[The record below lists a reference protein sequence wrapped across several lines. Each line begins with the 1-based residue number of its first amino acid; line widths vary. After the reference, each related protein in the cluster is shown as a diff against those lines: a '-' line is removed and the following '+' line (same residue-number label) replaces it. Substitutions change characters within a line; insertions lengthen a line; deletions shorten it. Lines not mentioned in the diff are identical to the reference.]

1 MFLQYLYGN
10 LKVTGPFF
18 IVVPLSTLGNWERE
32 LRNWTDMNV
41 VVYRG
46 RESARN
52 LIVDGE
58 FFYRN
63 EDDSIIPNLYKFDIL
78 LTTYDM
84 CNEPSLKCIPWR
96 CAVLD
101 EVFSLKLT
109 IRPTSSR
116 TSLQRFRKCLLR
128 SRLTTRSF

>member
-1 MFLQYLYGN
+1 
-10 LKVTGPFF
+10 
-18 IVVPLSTLGNWERE
+18 
-32 LRNWTDMNV
+32 MNV
-41 VVYRG
+41 VVFRG

-63 EDDSIIPNLYKFDIL
+63 EDDTIIPGLYKFDIL

-84 CNEPSLKCIPWR
+84 CNESCLKSIPWR

-101 EVFSLKLT
+101 EV
-109 IRPTSSR
+109 
-116 TSLQRFRKCLLR
+116 RFYLE
-128 SRLTTRSF
+128 

>member
-1 MFLQYLYGN
+1 MFLHYLYEN

-32 LRNWTDMNV
+32 LKNWTDMNTV
-41 VVYRG
+41 VFRG
-46 RESARN
+46 RETARN

-58 FFYRN
+58 FFYRTEN
-63 EDDSIIPNLYKFDIL
+63 DAVIPGLYKFDIL

-84 CNEPSLKCIPWR
+84 CNEPCLKSINWR

-101 EVFSLKLT
+101 EVCYT
-109 IRPTSSR
+109 ID
-116 TSLQRFRKCLLR
+116 
-128 SRLTTRSF
+128 